1 MQLYFLKKVCFCVHA
16 HKSMHSWLVWKGT
29 DASVNDCYGIV
40 FLFWVEKKALVC
52 KALRSN
58 AIDDV
63 YYKEV

>member
-1 MQLYFLKKVCFCVHA
+1 MHA
-16 HKSMHSWLVWKGT
+16 HKSMHSWLVWKET